1 MTSSKMDSRDQLK
14 INSAN
19 SVKIRHHIN
28 RRNLEITTLT
38 YEEEG
43 SEQYKKL
50 DRSKIWDQS
59 KTTARLI
66 VGLISTH
73 RRSQ

>member
-1 MTSSKMDSRDQLK
+1 MKK
-14 INSAN
+14 NNVI
-19 SVKIRHHIN
+19 I
-28 RRNLEITTLT
+28 T

-43 SEQYKKL
+43 SKQYKEL

-66 VGLISTH
+66 AGPIFTH
-73 RRSQ
+73 RRSR

>member
-1 MTSSKMDSRDQLK
+1 MKK
-14 INSAN
+14 NNVI
-19 SVKIRHHIN
+19 I
-28 RRNLEITTLT
+28 T

-43 SEQYKKL
+43 SKQYKKL

-66 VGLISTH
+66 AGPISTH
-73 RRSQ
+73 RRSR

>member
-1 MTSSKMDSRDQLK
+1 MWLSRGSVRLPGQK
-14 INSAN
+14 EKN
-19 SVKIRHHIN
+19 SVII
-28 RRNLEITTLT
+28 T

-43 SEQYKKL
+43 SKQYKKL

-66 VGLISTH
+66 AGPISTH
-73 RRSQ
+73 RRSR